1 LPYDDT
7 DIIWKTYQYYIT
19 QIPFH
24 LLFFNSDGMPTFSW
38 STTKKSP
45 SGIPVLY
52 ITIPNKDPDM
62 AFFSYSS
69 LSNHQGL
76 NLDCILEGIVILYR
90 YLKDIL

>member
-1 LPYDDT
+1 
-7 DIIWKTYQYYIT
+7 
-19 QIPFH
+19 
-24 LLFFNSDGMPTFSW
+24 LLCFNSDGIPTFSW

-52 ITIPNKDPDM
+52 ITIPNEDPDV

-69 LSNHQGL
+69 LSNHESS
-76 NLDCILEGIVILYR
+76 NPECILEGIVKLYR

>member
-1 LPYDDT
+1 
-7 DIIWKTYQYYIT
+7 
-19 QIPFH
+19 
-24 LLFFNSDGMPTFSW
+24 MPTFSW

-52 ITIPNKDPDM
+52 ITIPNEDPDV

-69 LSNHQGL
+69 LSNHESS
-76 NLDCILEGIVILYR
+76 NPECILEGIVKLYR